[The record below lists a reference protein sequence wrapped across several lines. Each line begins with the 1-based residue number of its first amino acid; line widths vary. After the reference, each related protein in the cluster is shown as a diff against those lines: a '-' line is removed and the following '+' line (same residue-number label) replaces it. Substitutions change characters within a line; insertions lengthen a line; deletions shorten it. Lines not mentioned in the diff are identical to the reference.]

1 MGGRLAR
8 KWKEF
13 NTPALGKAWGGWL
26 ARRRTLRLF
35 WLFMPLILV
44 VDDQP
49 SNIHALYQLLVDECE
64 VSMATSG
71 VEALA
76 YCAQQL
82 PDLILLDVLMPEMSG
97 YEVCDRL
104 KADPRTRGIPVIF
117 VTVQGSADDEA
128 EGFAHG
134 AVDYIPKPFV
144 DVVVKARVR
153 TQLALKLASESFA
166 RSQIELFQRDKLAS
180 VGRTISGIAQELSSP
195 LGNALISAC
204 TLQDD
209 LTHLRGLS
217 NAGTLKRSDLEKH
230 LRISD
235 ESVGLVL
242 SNLQR
247 TLSIVEAFLQSTADN
262 FGDQRRSFSLL
273 ELVHEVVASLA
284 DALQAHQVRC
294 ELDVG
299 DDLHLLSFRGALA
312 KVLATLIQNAIK
324 HAYREAGGEVHI
336 RVRLLGT
343 DQLTIAVQDH
353 GVGIPPGLVGRVFD
367 PFFSTRFGSN
377 RSEPGLYIVRNLVT
391 FALGGQIQVE
401 STPGVGTTVRLTLP
415 LISPEARRTAG

>member
-1 MGGRLAR
+1 
-8 KWKEF
+8 
-13 NTPALGKAWGGWL
+13 
-26 ARRRTLRLF
+26 
-35 WLFMPLILV
+35 MPLILV

-71 VEALA
+71 AEALA
-76 YCAQQL
+76 FCAEQL

-104 KADPRTRGIPVIF
+104 KSDPRTRSVPVIF

-180 VGRTISGIAQELSSP
+180 MGRTIAGIAQELSSP

-209 LTHLRGLS
+209 LSQMRGLAQ
-217 NAGTLKRSDLEKH
+217 AGAIRRSDLDRH
-230 LRISD
+230 LRVSED
-235 ESVGLVL
+235 SVGLVL

-247 TLSIVEAFLQSTADN
+247 TLSIVDSFLQSTADN

-273 ELVHEVVASLA
+273 ELIHEVVAGLA
-284 DALQAHQVRC
+284 GALAVHQVRC
-294 ELDVG
+294 ELDAG

-312 KVLATLIQNAIK
+312 KVLATLIQNAVK

-336 RVRLLGT
+336 RVRPQGA
-343 DQLTIAVQDH
+343 DQLSITVQDH
-353 GVGIPPGLVGRVFD
+353 GAGIPPGVLGRVFD

-401 STPGVGTTVRLTLP
+401 STPGLGTTVRLTLP
-415 LISPEARRTAG
+415 MISPEARRAAA

>member
-1 MGGRLAR
+1 
-8 KWKEF
+8 
-13 NTPALGKAWGGWL
+13 
-26 ARRRTLRLF
+26 
-35 WLFMPLILV
+35 MPLILV

-49 SNIHALYQLLVDECE
+49 ANIHALYELLVDECE

-71 VEALA
+71 AEALA
-76 YCAQQL
+76 FCAQQL
-82 PDLILLDVLMPEMSG
+82 PDLVLLDVLMPEMTG

-180 VGRTISGIAQELSSP
+180 VGRTITGIAQELSSP

-209 LTHLRGLS
+209 LSHLGGLAQRGPL
-217 NAGTLKRSDLEKH
+217 RRRDLDKH
-230 LRISD
+230 LRISE

-247 TLSIVEAFLQSTADN
+247 ALSIVDSFMQSTAEN

-284 DALQAHQVRC
+284 GALESHQVRC
-294 ELDVG
+294 ELDAVE
-299 DDLHLLSFRGALA
+299 DMHLLSFRGALA
-312 KVLATLIQNAIK
+312 KVLTTLIQNAIK
-324 HAYREAGGEVHI
+324 HAYREAGGEVRIH
-336 RVRLLGT
+336 VQAQGT
-343 DQLTIAVQDH
+343 DQLCISVQDH
-353 GVGIPPGLVGRVFD
+353 GVGIPPALLGRVFD
-367 PFFSTRFGSN
+367 PFFSTRFGTQ

-401 STPGVGTTVRLTLP
+401 STPGLGTTVRLSLP
-415 LISPEARRTAG
+415 LISPEAKRSTG

>member
-1 MGGRLAR
+1 MCAGMHGD
-8 KWKEF
+8 
-13 NTPALGKAWGGWL
+13 ALGKAPVRPRVLHQG
-26 ARRRTLRLF
+26 LRLF
-35 WLFMPLILV
+35 WAVMPLILV

-71 VEALA
+71 AEALA
-76 YCAQQL
+76 FCAEQL

-104 KADPRTRGIPVIF
+104 KSDPRTRSVPVIF

-180 VGRTISGIAQELSSP
+180 MGRTIAGIAQELSSP

-209 LTHLRGLS
+209 LSQMRGLAQ
-217 NAGTLKRSDLEKH
+217 AGAIRRSDLDRH
-230 LRISD
+230 LRVSED
-235 ESVGLVL
+235 SVGLVL

-247 TLSIVEAFLQSTADN
+247 TLSIVDSFLQSTADN

-273 ELVHEVVASLA
+273 ELIHEVVAGLA
-284 DALQAHQVRC
+284 GALAVHQVRC
-294 ELDVG
+294 ELDAG

-312 KVLATLIQNAIK
+312 KVLATLIQNAVK

-336 RVRLLGT
+336 RVRPQGA
-343 DQLTIAVQDH
+343 DQLSITVQDH
-353 GVGIPPGLVGRVFD
+353 GAGIPPGVLGRVFD

-401 STPGVGTTVRLTLP
+401 STPGLGTTVRLTLP
-415 LISPEARRTAG
+415 MISPEARRAAA

>member
-1 MGGRLAR
+1 
-8 KWKEF
+8 
-13 NTPALGKAWGGWL
+13 
-26 ARRRTLRLF
+26 
-35 WLFMPLILV
+35 MPLILV

-71 VEALA
+71 AEALA

-82 PDLILLDVLMPEMSG
+82 PDLILLDVLMPAMSG

-104 KADPRTRGIPVIF
+104 KADPRTRGVPVIF
-117 VTVQGSADDEA
+117 VTVQGSATDEA
-128 EGFAHG
+128 QGFAHG

-180 VGRTISGIAQELSSP
+180 VGRTIAGIAQELSSP

-209 LTHLRGLS
+209 LAHLRGL
-217 NAGTLKRSDLEKH
+217 AGTSNIRRSDLDKH
-230 LRISD
+230 LRVSE

-247 TLSIVEAFLQSTADN
+247 TLSIVDSFLQSTADN

-284 DALQAHQVRC
+284 PALDTHKVTC
-294 ELDVG
+294 ELDVM

-312 KVLATLIQNAIK
+312 KVLTTLIQNAIK
-324 HAYREAGGEVHI
+324 HAYREAGGEVRL
-336 RVRLLGT
+336 RVRPLGT
-343 DQLTIAVQDH
+343 DQLVVTVQDH
-353 GVGIPPGLVGRVFD
+353 GVGIPPGMLGRVFD
-367 PFFSTRFGSN
+367 PFFSTRFSSS

-401 STPGVGTTVRLTLP
+401 STPGLGTTVRLTLP
-415 LISPEARRTAG
+415 LISPEARRAVG

>member
-1 MGGRLAR
+1 
-8 KWKEF
+8 
-13 NTPALGKAWGGWL
+13 
-26 ARRRTLRLF
+26 
-35 WLFMPLILV
+35 MPLILV

-49 SNIHALYQLLVDECE
+49 SNIHALYQLLVDDCE

-71 VEALA
+71 GEALA
-76 YCAQQL
+76 FCAQQL

-104 KADPRTRGIPVIF
+104 KADPRTRAIPVIF
-117 VTVQGSADDEA
+117 VTVQGSAADEA

-180 VGRTISGIAQELSSP
+180 VGRTIAGIAQELSSP

-209 LTHLRGLS
+209 LAHLRGLS
-217 NAGTLKRSDLEKH
+217 NAGSIKRSDLEKH
-230 LRISD
+230 LRVSE
-235 ESVGLVL
+235 ESVSLVL

-247 TLSIVEAFLQSTADN
+247 TLSIVDSFMQSTADN

-273 ELVHEVVASLA
+273 ELVHEVVAGLA
-284 DALQAHQVRC
+284 PMLEAHQVRC
-294 ELDVG
+294 ELDAA

-312 KVLATLIQNAIK
+312 KVLSTLIQNAVK

-336 RVRLLGT
+336 RVRPQGT
-343 DQLTIAVQDH
+343 DQLNITVQDH
-353 GVGIPPGLVGRVFD
+353 GVGIAPALLGRVFD
-367 PFFSTRFGSN
+367 PFFSTRFAAN

-391 FALGGQIQVE
+391 FALGGQMQVE
-401 STPGVGTTVRLTLP
+401 STPGVGTTVRLSLP
-415 LISPEARRTAG
+415 MISPEARRAAA

>member
-1 MGGRLAR
+1 
-8 KWKEF
+8 
-13 NTPALGKAWGGWL
+13 
-26 ARRRTLRLF
+26 
-35 WLFMPLILV
+35 MPLILV

-49 SNIHALYQLLVDECE
+49 ANIHALYELLVDECE
-64 VSMATSG
+64 VAMATNG
-71 VEALA
+71 AEALA
-76 YCAQQL
+76 FCAQQL
-82 PDLILLDVLMPEMSG
+82 PDLVLLDVLMPEMNG
-97 YEVCDRL
+97 YEVCGQL
-104 KADPRTRGIPVIF
+104 KADPRTRAIPVIF
-117 VTVQGSADDEA
+117 VTVQGSAADEA

-180 VGRTISGIAQELSSP
+180 VGRTITGIAQELSSP

-209 LTHLRGLS
+209 LSHLGGLAQRGPLR
-217 NAGTLKRSDLEKH
+217 RSDLDKH
-230 LRISD
+230 LRISE

-247 TLSIVEAFLQSTADN
+247 ALSIVDSFMQSTAEN

-284 DALQAHQVRC
+284 GALESHQVRC
-294 ELDVG
+294 ELDAA

-312 KVLATLIQNAIK
+312 KVLTTLIQNAIK
-324 HAYREAGGEVHI
+324 HAYREAGGEVRI
-336 RVRLLGT
+336 QVQALGT
-343 DQLTIAVQDH
+343 DQLCISVQDH
-353 GVGIPPGLVGRVFD
+353 GVGIPPALLGRVFD
-367 PFFSTRFGSN
+367 PFFSTRFGSH

-391 FALGGQIQVE
+391 FALGGKIQVE
-401 STPGVGTTVRLTLP
+401 STPGLGTTVRLTLP
-415 LISPEARRTAG
+415 LISPEARRSTR

>member
-1 MGGRLAR
+1 
-8 KWKEF
+8 
-13 NTPALGKAWGGWL
+13 
-26 ARRRTLRLF
+26 
-35 WLFMPLILV
+35 MPLILV

-71 VEALA
+71 AEALA
-76 YCAQQL
+76 FCAQQL

-117 VTVQGSADDEA
+117 VTVQGSAADEA

-180 VGRTISGIAQELSSP
+180 VGRTIAGIAQELSLP

-204 TLQDD
+204 TMQDD
-209 LTHLRGLS
+209 LAQLNTLVQ
-217 NAGTLKRSDLEKH
+217 AGQLKRSDLDKH
-230 LRISD
+230 LRVSE

-247 TLSIVEAFLQSTADN
+247 TLSIVDSFLQSTADN

-273 ELVHEVVASLA
+273 ELVHEVVAGLSE
-284 DALQAHQVRC
+284 ALEAHQVHC
-294 ELDVG
+294 ELDAG

-312 KVLATLIQNAIK
+312 KVLSTLIQNAVK
-324 HAYREAGGEVHI
+324 HAYREAGGEVRI
-336 RVRLLGT
+336 RVRPLGT
-343 DQLTIAVQDH
+343 DQLVVTVQDH
-353 GVGIPPGLVGRVFD
+353 GVGIPPGLLGRVFD
-367 PFFSTRFGSN
+367 PFFSTRFGPN

-401 STPGVGTTVRLTLP
+401 STPGLGTTVRLTLP
-415 LISPEARRTAG
+415 MISPEARRTAAG

>member
-1 MGGRLAR
+1 
-8 KWKEF
+8 
-13 NTPALGKAWGGWL
+13 
-26 ARRRTLRLF
+26 
-35 WLFMPLILV
+35 MPLILV

-64 VSMATSG
+64 VAMATTG
-71 VEALA
+71 AEALA
-76 YCAQQL
+76 FCAEQL

-104 KADPRTRGIPVIF
+104 KADPRTRAIPVIF
-117 VTVQGSADDEA
+117 VTVQGSAQDEA
-128 EGFAHG
+128 LGFEHG

-180 VGRTISGIAQELSSP
+180 VGRTIAGIAQELSSP

-209 LTHLRGLS
+209 LAQLRLQI
-217 NAGTLKRSDLEKH
+217 NAGSLRRSDLDNH
-230 LRISD
+230 LRVGE
-235 ESVGLVL
+235 ESVSLVL

-247 TLSIVEAFLQSTADN
+247 TLSTVDSFLQSTADN

-284 DALQAHQVRC
+284 GALEAHQVRC
-294 ELDVG
+294 ELDMD

-312 KVLATLIQNAIK
+312 KVLSTLVQNAVK

-336 RVRLLGT
+336 RVRPLGS
-343 DQLTIAVQDH
+343 DQLVIAVQDH
-353 GVGIPPGLVGRVFD
+353 GVGIPPGTLGRVFD
-367 PFFSTRFGSN
+367 PFFSTRFGAN
-377 RSEPGLYIVRNLVT
+377 RAEPGLYIVRNLVT
-391 FALGGQIQVE
+391 FALGGPIDVD
-401 STPGVGTTVRLTLP
+401 SAPGVGTTVRLTLP
-415 LISPEARRTAG
+415 MISPEARRSGEAG

>member
-1 MGGRLAR
+1 
-8 KWKEF
+8 
-13 NTPALGKAWGGWL
+13 
-26 ARRRTLRLF
+26 
-35 WLFMPLILV
+35 MPLILV

-49 SNIHALYQLLVDECE
+49 SNIHALYQLLVDDCE

-71 VEALA
+71 AEALA
-76 YCAQQL
+76 FCAQQL

-104 KADPRTRGIPVIF
+104 KADPRTRGVPVIF

-180 VGRTISGIAQELSSP
+180 VGRTIAGIAQELSSP

-209 LTHLRGLS
+209 VAQLGGLAQAGQLR
-217 NAGTLKRSDLEKH
+217 RSDLDKH
-230 LRISD
+230 LRVSE

-247 TLSIVEAFLQSTADN
+247 ALSIVDSFLQSTADN

-273 ELVHEVVASLA
+273 ELLHEVVAGLAPSLE
-284 DALQAHQVRC
+284 AHQVSC
-294 ELDVG
+294 ALDVG

-312 KVLATLIQNAIK
+312 KVLTTLIQNAVK
-324 HAYREAGGEVHI
+324 HAYRETGGQVHL
-336 RVRLLGT
+336 RVRPQGT
-343 DQLTIAVQDH
+343 DQLVITVQDH
-353 GVGIPPGLVGRVFD
+353 GIGMPPGVLGRVFD
-367 PFFSTRFGSN
+367 PFFSTRFGAQ

-401 STPGVGTTVRLTLP
+401 STPGVGTTARLLLP
-415 LISPEARRTAG
+415 MISPESRRLTS